1 MNASTMP
8 PPNWL
13 NLLPKTLQQR
23 LRDRHHLLAILQN
36 SGWLLFDK
44 LVRLVLGLLVGAWVA
59 RYLGPSQYG
68 ELAYALAFIALF
80 QAVATLGL
88 DGIVVRDIAQNK
100 AHANTVLG
108 TAFALRFGVGALCW
122 LTAIGSMAWLN
133 GINDRSVVLTALAG
147 GSLVFQAADTVDLW
161 FQSQSQS
168 RRTVLAKLTAY
179 LISNG
184 VKVALIL
191 NNAPLVAFAAV
202 MALDGLTAATGLAVA
217 YRRFPCNQRWDRA
230 AATVRQLLSESWPFI
245 LSGISIMVYMRID
258 QIMIKEMLGAQQ
270 LGIYA
275 AVLPLATLWQFIP
288 MMLYTSLAPF
298 VARKKSESET
308 AYWQVLQKIFK
319 AYALLGWFVCIPT
332 VACANLVVSF
342 LYGSQYQQGAMVL
355 SIYVFTNLFINMGV
369 AQGLWLLNERRG
381 IISLANTIV
390 GAVVAVA
397 GNWIFI
403 PRFGIEGVAMAG
415 VMAQLVSAVLMNLIF
430 SKRIFLMQIRSLIW
444 PVFKLGSSFNSL

>member
-1 MNASTMP
+1 MP
-8 PPNWL
+8 SPNWL
-13 NLLPKTLQQR
+13 ALLPKALQRR
-23 LRDRHHLLAILQN
+23 LHGRHNLLAILQN
-36 SGWLLFDK
+36 SGWLLLDK
-44 LVRLVLGLLVGAWVA
+44 LLRLALGLLVGAWVA
-59 RYLGPSQYG
+59 RYLGPAQYG
-68 ELAYALAFIALF
+68 ELAYVLAYIALF

-108 TAFALRFGVGALCW
+108 TAFALRLGVGVICW
-122 LTAIGSMAWLN
+122 LTAVSSMAWLN
-133 GINDRSVVLTALAG
+133 GINDRSVALTALAG

-191 NNAPLVAFAAV
+191 NSAPLVAFAAV
-202 MALDGLTAATGLAVA
+202 MALDGLTAAIGLAVA
-217 YRRFPCNQRWDRA
+217 YRRLPCKQRWDRA
-230 AATVRQLLSESWPFI
+230 AITAQQLLSESWPFI

-288 MMLYTSLAPF
+288 MMLYASLAPF
-298 VARKKSESET
+298 VARKKAESET
-308 AYWQVLQKIFK
+308 AYWQALQKIFK
-319 AYALLGWFVCIPT
+319 AYALLGWLVCIPT
-332 VACANLVVSF
+332 VAFANLVVSI
-342 LYGSQYQQGAMVL
+342 LYGAQYQQGAVVL

-369 AQGLWLLNERRG
+369 AQGLWLLNERRA

-397 GNWIFI
+397 GNWLLI
-403 PRFGIEGVAMAG
+403 PHFGIAGVAMVA
-415 VMAQLVSAVLMNLIF
+415 VLAQLVSAVFMNLIF
-430 SKRIFLMQIRSLIW
+430 SKRVFLMQIRSLVW
-444 PVFKLGSSFNSL
+444 PVFKL